1 MYVYNKLYIVCSGA
15 VMFIHYIHMY
25 MYIHACTF
33 LYTVGLFKP
42 LSYQD
47 RAVQLAHNNRTSQVC
62 FEPFKP
68 FSINA
73 SEAWQ
78 DGK

>member
-1 MYVYNKLYIVCSGA
+1 MHACALDIIVC
-15 VMFIHYIHMY
+15 IH
-25 MYIHACTF
+25 
-33 LYTVGLFKP
+33 YTVGLFKP

-47 RAVQLAHNNRTSQVC
+47 RAVQLAHSNSTSQVC

-73 SEAWQ
+73 SESWQ